1 VHLDV
6 YDPSFQDFVKDGEC
20 GRIILSTLL
29 PVGEKSGT
37 LLLNYDTEDTT
48 TVLSRKKCSCG
59 RTHMKIF
66 SPQREAETF
75 WVNGSPFNRVDVE
88 RGVFQRENME
98 YLTGEY
104 EAFLRGDILKK
115 ENNLIVNLEC
125 LVKKNCNIAIVE
137 ENFIKGFF
145 KFKPQLRRE
154 FAEDRLKIEVNFL
167 GEKELRI
174 YRSKGRPKRV
184 VDQRQVLETK
194 SNR

>member
-1 VHLDV
+1 
-6 YDPSFQDFVKDGEC
+6 
-20 GRIILSTLL
+20 
-29 PVGEKSGT
+29 
-37 LLLNYDTEDTT
+37 
-48 TVLSRKKCSCG
+48 
-59 RTHMKIF
+59 
-66 SPQREAETF
+66 
-75 WVNGSPFNRVDVE
+75 
-88 RGVFQRENME
+88 ME

-125 LVKKNCNIAIVE
+125 LVKKNCDTAIVE